1 MRFDTKPYTG
11 YIFMVAG
18 LRSDA
23 ERVAVEDDIVFVRVI
38 KVPMHTEP
46 HWPKPLKPVMNTRK
60 VLVRLLFFAMVI
72 TLGIFYV
79 RIERLEDRVTRNS
92 LEIYWISSE
101 TMPSHSDMQ
110 IMVPTDSASIHF
122 EKWKEDQTIKR

>member
-1 MRFDTKPYTG
+1 MGVGR
-11 YIFMVAG
+11 ILVV
-18 LRSDA
+18 L
-23 ERVAVEDDIVFVRVI
+23 
-38 KVPMHTEP
+38 
-46 HWPKPLKPVMNTRK
+46 NTRK

>member
-46 HWPKPLKPVMNTRK
+46 HWPKPLKPVK
-60 VLVRLLFFAMVI
+60 VGDFFGINLHDWYNMV
-72 TLGIFYV
+72 GHHDDGV
-79 RIERLEDRVTRNS
+79 V
-92 LEIYWISSE
+92 
-101 TMPSHSDMQ
+101 
-110 IMVPTDSASIHF
+110 
-122 EKWKEDQTIKR
+122 